1 MEKASKSTTSSATDS
16 VRKGHPIAVIVI
28 TAIVITV
35 LLLPCILA
43 NVSSTIYP
51 RTSVAG
57 IALGGMSR
65 SEAENVLE
73 RELPS
78 VYAEAVLPIT
88 VSYNTSDAA
97 EKSEKTYQINLS
109 DIGIDVNAA
118 EIAQAAYENGREDN
132 FFVNGI
138 SYAKGLLFGYS
149 VAPMLTVHT
158 QDAEA
163 AIAEIAEKADIPAT
177 ECSWRLQDHSLLVTK
192 PKNGYLLDR
201 AALLT
206 QVSDAI
212 SRCDLTPIECT
223 TTESAPPFVTMEE
236 IYQDG
241 KKQVR
246 NAYYDKKEKVVKEGH
261 TGIEFDPVSAQALMD
276 QAAPGTEFS
285 VPVTIIK
292 PKISREEM
300 AANLFRDTLGSCTTS
315 VSGSANRKHNVSL
328 ASKSCNGIVLNPGEE
343 FSYNATLG
351 KRTAAKG
358 YLPAGAYVGGKTVSE
373 YGGGICQ
380 ISSTLYLAVLRSNL
394 EITSRTNHMFYPG
407 YIPYGMDATVSWGGP
422 DFKFRNNTDYPIR
435 ILATY
440 NNGKATCTI
449 QGTNLTGNT
458 VKMEYKVLSS
468 TAYNTVEKP
477 DPTLKPGE
485 RKQEQN
491 GYTGY
496 KVATYRCIY
505 DKNGSLLSRTLEANS
520 TYKSRDRIILVGPAA
535 PTPPVVPEKPTPE
548 KPTVPDV
555 VPEKPNPEP
564 PVTPDP
570 PVPEPPENPTDA
582 LPS

>member
-1 MEKASKSTTSSATDS
+1 MEKVSKSTTSSKTDS
-16 VRKGHPIAVIVI
+16 VRTGLPVIAVAV
-28 TAIVITV
+28 TALVAIA

-43 NVSSTIYP
+43 NLSDTIYP

-65 SEAENVLE
+65 SEAIDVLE

-78 VYAEAVLPIT
+78 VYAEAELPVTVLYDMPGNSEDT
-88 VSYNTSDAA
+88 
-97 EKSEKTYQINLS
+97 EKTFHISLS
-109 DIGIDVNAA
+109 DIGIDIDNAK
-118 EIAQAAYENGREDN
+118 IVDAAYENGREDN

-138 SYAKGLLFGYS
+138 SYVKGLLFGYS
-149 VAPMLTVHT
+149 VAPMLTADP
-158 QDAEA
+158 QDIEA
-163 AIAEIAEKADIPAT
+163 QIAEIAAKADIPVT
-177 ECSWRLQDHSLLVTK
+177 ECSWRIQGDSLIVTK

-206 QVSDAI
+206 QASDAI
-212 SRCDLTPIECT
+212 SRYDLAPIECT
-223 TTESAPPFVTMEE
+223 PTESAPPFVTMEE

-241 KKQVR
+241 KKQVS

-276 QAAPGTEFS
+276 QATPGTEFS
-285 VPVTIIK
+285 VPVTIIR

-300 AANLFRDTLGSCTTS
+300 TANLFRDTLGSCTTS

-328 ASKSCNGIVLNPGEE
+328 ASNSCNGVVLNPGEE

-440 NNGKATCTI
+440 KNGKATCTI

-477 DPTLKPGE
+477 DSTLKPGE

-505 DKNGSLLSRTLEANS
+505 DKNGSLVSRTPEANS
-520 TYKSRDRIILVGPAA
+520 TYKSRDRIILVGPDA
-535 PTPPVVPEKPTPE
+535 PTPPVTPSPPTPE
-548 KPTVPDV
+548 NPTVPDI
-555 VPEKPNPEP
+555 VPEKPNPDLP
-564 PVTPDP
+564 LTPDL
-570 PVPEPPENPTDA
+570 PEAEIPETPIDEI
-582 LPS
+582 PS